1 MSTIL
6 SNNITSIG
14 GGGVTIKVGTS
25 ATYISEGGGV
35 TNSNPVVRLFNA
47 PQSPRYF
54 KPNGQMVNIGAPL
67 HEHQDGTI
75 MTKHGMGP
83 NDNSVVVSSV
93 RPTTNVNRRRTTRAR
108 TNNMMNRQVRRT
120 TANRVNR
127 RPVRRTGGTSY

>member
-1 MSTIL
+1 
-6 SNNITSIG
+6 
-14 GGGVTIKVGTS
+14 
-25 ATYISEGGGV
+25 
-35 TNSNPVVRLFNA
+35 
-47 PQSPRYF
+47 
-54 KPNGQMVNIGAPL
+54 MVNIGAPL